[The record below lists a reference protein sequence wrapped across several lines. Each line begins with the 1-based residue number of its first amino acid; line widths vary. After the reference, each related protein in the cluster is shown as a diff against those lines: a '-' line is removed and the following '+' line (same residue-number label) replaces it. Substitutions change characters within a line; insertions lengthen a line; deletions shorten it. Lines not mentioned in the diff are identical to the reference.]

1 VRTPELID
9 ILAADTQAV
18 APGAAPRWLAM
29 AAAGGAAIALMLVLM
44 WLKPR
49 PDLASAMHGGFFWT
63 KAGYTAALGVAGF
76 WATERLA
83 RPGGPWRSAAVMGL
97 VVLAGFGFMAVMQFA
112 PMDGA
117 ARMAAMRG
125 VSWTVCTRNIVV
137 LAAPMTLICLLVLRQ
152 LAPIRPMLAG
162 FAAGAFAGGVAAT
175 VYGLHCPEATFV
187 FVSLWYTLGIMVSG
201 LIGSVAGRFM
211 LRW

>member
-175 VYGLHCPEATFV
+175 VYGLHCPEATFI
-187 FVSLWYTLGIMVSG
+187 FVGLWYTLGVVVSG
-201 LIGSVAGRFM
+201 LIGAALGRFL

>member
-1 VRTPELID
+1 MRTPDLID
-9 ILAADTQAV
+9 ILAADTRAV

-29 AAAGGAAIALMLVLM
+29 AAAGGAAIALVLVLA

-49 PDLASAMHGGFFWT
+49 PDLGAAMHGGFFWI
-63 KAGYTAALGVAGF
+63 KAAYTAALSVAGF
-76 WATERLA
+76 WTTERLA
-83 RPGGPWRSAAVMGL
+83 RPGVPSRKAALTGL
-97 VVLAGFGFMAVMQFA
+97 VVLAGFGLIAVLQFA
-112 PMDGA
+112 PMDAA
-117 ARMAAMRG
+117 ARMAAVRG

-187 FVSLWYTLGIMVSG
+187 FVSLWYTLGIVVSG
-201 LIGSVAGRFM
+201 LIGAALGWFT